1 MWLVNKYLSCENI
14 GHFVMPVL
22 ISYCFHFLDH
32 LPSDYSAGAIGI
44 ACFESAAKKATDA
57 LRAELS
63 EFVEKVR
70 ANTSVDKVGFRS
82 NLRLGAPF

>member
-1 MWLVNKYLSCENI
+1 ML
-14 GHFVMPVL
+14 VL
-22 ISYCFHFLDH
+22 ISYCFLFLDH

-82 NLRLGAPF
+82 QFKIGRAFFGGPKSRSNPLILLI

>member
-1 MWLVNKYLSCENI
+1 MTRYLGPDNI

-70 ANTSVDKVGFRS
+70 ANSSVDKVGFRS
-82 NLRLGAPF
+82 N